1 MLRKLLKHEFV
12 SVGRILLPM
21 YAAVL
26 VLGFLMGFMIHKSLS
41 GFIVTSIIG
50 TLYGVMCAVMVVT
63 TLVFLIQRFY
73 KNLLGNEGY
82 LMLTLPVGIG
92 KHIAGKGITASL
104 YAMLSGIV
112 GFLSVVLMGFS
123 YGIYSY
129 GGIFDFIKV
138 IMNSPGLEYSTS
150 SLVLVIIEIV
160 VVLFLACM
168 ETALKIYASI
178 SVGHQWSNHR
188 ALGSVLAYIGFGI
201 IEGVLAKVFG
211 IPTFDASSFISDS
224 DPLYYAKIGLLIV
237 GAIVACLA
245 AIYWLITWLLLSR
258 RLNLQ

>member
-1 MLRKLLKHEFV
+1 M
-12 SVGRILLPM
+12 
-21 YAAVL
+21 
-26 VLGFLMGFMIHKSLS
+26 
-41 GFIVTSIIG
+41 
-50 TLYGVMCAVMVVT
+50 
-63 TLVFLIQRFY
+63 
-73 KNLLGNEGY
+73 
-82 LMLTLPVGIG
+82 GIG

-129 GGIFDFIKV
+129 GGISDFIKV

-160 VVLFLACM
+160 VVFFLACM